1 MGNERGR
8 QSKTKRER
16 GKRGE
21 AQDCGYTGMR
31 SWGREAHELVKP
43 RGGVGWGGWLEL
55 GQWGGWWEE
64 LGTWTK

>member
-31 SWGREAHELVKP
+31 SWGREAHELKKF
-43 RGGVGWGGWLEL
+43 R
-55 GQWGGWWEE
+55 EE
-64 LGTWTK
+64 DRVRRARTPARAL